1 MMIQNLFSK
10 NEELKVARLEKK
22 HEELII
28 INKLLVQH
36 AEQRDDNELHKMFG
50 GF

>member
-1 MMIQNLFSK
+1 MMIQTLFSK
-10 NEELKVARLEKK
+10 NEELKVVRLEKK

-28 INKLLVQH
+28 TNKLLVH
-36 AEQRDDNELHKMFG
+36 HVEQRDDNELHKMFG